1 MSRRRTRPPRNR
13 KSQARDSEA
22 PQPQLVPTLPPPAVD
37 AADAAEEGAL
47 IARAGDELAALD
59 AGWDEV

>member
-13 KSQARDSEA
+13 KSPARDSEA
-22 PQPQLVPTLPPPAVD
+22 PQPQLVTSVPPPAVD
-37 AADAAEEGAL
+37 AADGEVPIL
-47 IARAGDELAALD
+47 RTGDELAALD